1 MIGVPFALGLRF
13 GTIHL
18 FLFDVFRCLS
28 PSLSIFF
35 AICMLVHVHIYKGS
49 SKNERMYG
57 LERKEEE
64 WFHVLSSFARFGLR
78 VEVHRN

>member
-1 MIGVPFALGLRF
+1 MIGVLFAPGLRF
-13 GTIHL
+13 GTTHL

-28 PSLSIFF
+28 LSIFL

-64 WFHVLSSFARFGLR
+64 WFHVLSSSARFGWR
-78 VEVHRN
+78 VEDHRN